1 MNTQILFFGS
11 LAERLGRETEVEL
24 PAGGCTVAEL
34 RRVLVERDAEFA
46 AALEAPGIRASA
58 DKVLVRDDQRVTP
71 GQEISFFPILSGG

>member
-24 PAGGCTVAEL
+24 PAGGCTVGEL
-34 RRVLVERDAEFA
+34 RRMLVERDAEFA